1 MRLAALLAGAGILV
15 AACGPKAIITGEHA
29 REFSLPPLA
38 NADQRITLHDYA
50 HKPMVISFFAS
61 WSPTS
66 EATVRLLAEFYRQ
79 HPGVVILGVDARDS
93 ASAARALLRQ
103 TGVTYPVAADT
114 DLAAAHRFHVPGVPA
129 TYFLDARHKITETVL
144 GPLSWQLLSRGVHA
158 MDHGHEVRQPRGSD

>member
-15 AACGPKAIITGEHA
+15 AGCGQKAIITGQHA
-29 REFSLPPLA
+29 RQFSLPALA
-38 NADQRITLHDYA
+38 NTDQRVTLHDYA

-66 EATVRLLAEFYRQ
+66 EATVRLLAQFYRQ

-93 ASAARALLRQ
+93 PSAARALLRQ
-103 TGVTYPVAADT
+103 TGVTYPVAADA
-114 DLAAAHRFHVPGVPA
+114 DLATAHQFHVPGVPA

-144 GPLSWQLLSRGVHA
+144 GPLTWQLLSHGVQA
-158 MDHGHEVRQPRGSD
+158 MDRGHVIRRPHGG